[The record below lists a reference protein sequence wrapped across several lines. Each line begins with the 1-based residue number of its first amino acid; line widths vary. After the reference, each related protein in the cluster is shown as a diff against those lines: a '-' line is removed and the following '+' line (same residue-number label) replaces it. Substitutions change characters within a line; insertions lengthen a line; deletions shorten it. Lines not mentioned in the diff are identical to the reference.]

1 MAQNI
6 PATYVYAPH
15 FSVSV
20 QEYDQKQEGV
30 PLLLVR
36 ATCKAT
42 VSLGFDLTP
51 ENALELAEALTRH
64 ANNLLT
70 KTEAEAL

>member
-1 MAQNI
+1 MAKHI
-6 PATYVYAPH
+6 PATYVYAPA

-20 QEYDQKQEGV
+20 QEYEEDRIGG

-42 VSLGFDLTP
+42 VSLGFDLSP
-51 ENALELAEALTRH
+51 ENALKLAEALTKH

>member
-1 MAQNI
+1 MARNI
-6 PATYVYAPH
+6 PATYVYAPE
-15 FSVSV
+15 FSVCV
-20 QEYDQKQEGV
+20 QEYDEAGG

-36 ATCKAT
+36 TACKAT
-42 VSLGFDLTP
+42 VSLGFDLSP
-51 ENALELAEALTRH
+51 ENALALAEALTKH